1 MERLSGM
8 ASAFDWVVGGPVRL
22 YHYLLQFP
30 IIFIATFVISLIVA
44 LGLLSELEGT
54 RRFGFIVLTTYL
66 LILMQWLVAHL
77 IWKI

>member
-8 ASAFDWVVGGPVRL
+8 ANAFDWVVGGPVQL

-30 IIFIATFVISLIVA
+30 IIFIATLVLSFLISL
-44 LGLLSELEGT
+44 GLFSELEGPK
-54 RRFGFIVLTTYL
+54 RFGFTLLMTYFLT
-66 LILMQWLVAHL
+66 LMQWLVAHL